1 VFLEINSFPMFV
13 AFDDACRNRLAE
25 AILDFRTGS

>member
-13 AFDDACRNRLAE
+13 RFDDAGQNCLVDAM
-25 AILDFRTGS
+25 LDFLLRS